1 MNINW
6 KLRLQNKTTLLAL
19 LASVSSLVYILL
31 GIAGI
36 TPAIAEGE
44 LNEWLAAAVNL
55 LVMLG
60 IVVDPTTKGIG
71 DSARALEYEKPCA
84 DCEEKRV

>member
-19 LASVSSLVYILL
+19 LASISSLVYILL

-36 TPAIAEGE
+36 TPSIAESE
-44 LNEWLAAAVNL
+44 MNEWLAAAVNL

-60 IVVDPTTKGIG
+60 VVVDPTTKGIG
-71 DSARALEYEKPCA
+71 DSQRALGYEKPCV
-84 DCEEKRV
+84 DCEEKQQ